1 MLTEAFEPFQVS
13 KNETWATCRGTG
25 VISLIVGLGAY
36 CGSLTLFQM
45 GASWRPDFIDR
56 TGRLKAILRFDS
68 IAELCIDQS
77 ERFAVNF
84 LNEWRLDFFRD
95 CEIRE

>member
-1 MLTEAFEPFQVS
+1 
-13 KNETWATCRGTG
+13 
-25 VISLIVGLGAY
+25 
-36 CGSLTLFQM
+36 M